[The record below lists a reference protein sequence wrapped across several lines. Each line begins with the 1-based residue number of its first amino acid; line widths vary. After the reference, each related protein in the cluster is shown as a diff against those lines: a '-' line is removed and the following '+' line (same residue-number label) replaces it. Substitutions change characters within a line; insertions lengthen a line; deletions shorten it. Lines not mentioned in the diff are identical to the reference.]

1 MLTTSN
7 PSYKDAI
14 LIIFNKFAQFIS
26 TSTQSLK
33 ARLMLSALFMII
45 VMLPIIGITLS
56 NAFTDQLT
64 RALENELR
72 AYGYSIFSVS
82 EVENNQ
88 LIMPEQ
94 LLENQF
100 NVIQSGLYAQITTI
114 SKKINIKKNSQKNL
128 SKSQEYQLEGSQ
140 LEAHQLNHSQSEHSQ
155 SVHFQHEHFQLKH
168 TANILWQSASLL
180 GIYLTNRVPSPDIGS
195 YSFTEMLIEN
205 EPHMVYS
212 ISVSF
217 GELENAFPVTLH
229 IFKNQAEF
237 LATTNGF
244 QRQLWIWLVLL
255 IIIFI
260 IAQFIWL
267 KWTLKP
273 LDTLTL
279 ELEQVQQ
286 GKQNS
291 LNKIYPDELKQ
302 VTTQLNTLLNTD
314 RSQRKRYRNALSDLA
329 HSLKAPLTV
338 IQSQTNLPQE
348 TKEQI
353 SNISYMVEHQ
363 LKRAQSAG
371 ESAWHLGVSIEPICT
386 KLINTLNKIY
396 RDKQLDISV
405 NIQQKSLFK
414 GDEADL
420 MEILGNLLDNACK
433 AANKKIECYISFN
446 AHCLRMTIA
455 DDGQG
460 IKETQRKAI
469 LERGT
474 RADTYDKGH
483 GIGLAIVRDLVN
495 SYNGELNIQQS
506 SALGGALFVLTF
518 HLSK

>member
-1 MLTTSN
+1 M
-7 PSYKDAI
+7 
-14 LIIFNKFAQFIS
+14 IIFNKFAQFIS

-33 ARLMLSALFMII
+33 ARLMLSALFMIV

-114 SKKINIKKNSQKNL
+114 SKQITTISKQIKINESTQKD
-128 SKSQEYQLEGSQ
+128 QLEDAQ
-140 LEAHQLNHSQSEHSQ
+140 LEL
-155 SVHFQHEHFQLKH
+155 FQLKH

-180 GIYLTNRVPSPDIGS
+180 GIYLTNKVPSPNIGS

-212 ISVSF
+212 MSVSF

-291 LNKIYPDELKQ
+291 LNNIYPDELKQ
-302 VTTQLNTLLNTD
+302 VTTQLNTLLSTD

-353 SNISYMVEHQ
+353 SNMSYMVEHQ

-386 KLINTLNKIY
+386 KLVNTLNKIY
-396 RDKQLDISV
+396 RDKRLDISI
-405 NIQQKSLFK
+405 NIQQKALFK

-433 AANKKIECYISFN
+433 AANKKIECDISFN
-446 AHCLRMTIA
+446 AHCLRITIA

-460 IKETQRKAI
+460 IKESQRKAI

-474 RADTYDKGH
+474 RADTYSKGH